1 MGRYPAAWLAPLLIG
16 LCLWLPAGR
25 AQAPG
30 PPPAPAPV
38 GGAPPAAAQPA
49 EGGGPGVLALAVT
62 AVFSLVILL
71 IVCMPSRKH

>member
-1 MGRYPAAWLAPLLIG
+1 
-16 LCLWLPAGR
+16 
-25 AQAPG
+25 
-30 PPPAPAPV
+30 V